1 MGNSFGKLYTVTGF
15 GESHSPAV
23 GAVIDGCP
31 AGIPLSELDIQPQ
44 LTRRRPGQNKYTTP
58 RNEADSVRIVSG
70 IDRGVTLG
78 TPICMIVENTNQKPG
93 DYAEMV
99 PAPRPSHADFTYL
112 QKFGVAAS
120 SGGGRASAREAI
132 ARVCGGALAEKILG
146 AWFGMEFV
154 AWVSSVGTI
163 DAPEVDRETITRET
177 IDESMIRCPD
187 HETSEQML
195 ELINNTRKSADSIG
209 GQITGVIRNVP
220 VGLGQP
226 VFDKIEAI
234 LAQAMLSLPAV
245 KGFEF
250 GSGFKGSRMTGS
262 QHNDL
267 FVKKGETLGTA
278 TNRSGGIQ
286 GGISNGET
294 IYFKVAFKPTAT
306 IGTAQMTAD
315 YDGNEIELIGK
326 GRHDPCVV
334 GRAVPMVES
343 MAAMVM
349 MDMVLQQR
357 ATNPSSLKYREA

>member
-1 MGNSFGKLYTVTGF
+1 VGNSFGKLYTVTGF

-58 RNEADSVRIVSG
+58 RNEADAVRILSG

-78 TPICMIVENTNQKPG
+78 TPICLIVENTNQKPG

-99 PAPRPSHADFTYL
+99 PAPRPSHADFTYKE
-112 QKFGVAAS
+112 KFGVAAS

-132 ARVCGGALAEKILG
+132 ARVCGGALAEKVLG
-146 AWFGMEFV
+146 SWFGMEIV

-163 DAPEVDRETITRET
+163 DAPAVDMNTISRET
-177 IDESMIRCPD
+177 IDESMIRCP
-187 HETSEQML
+187 HQKTSEAML

-209 GQITGVIRNVP
+209 GRITCVIRHVP

-226 VFDKIEAI
+226 VFEKLEAV

-250 GSGFKGSRMTGS
+250 GSGFEGSRMTGS
-262 QHNDL
+262 THNDL
-267 FVKKGETLGTA
+267 FVKKDDTLGTK

-286 GGISNGET
+286 GGISNGEN
-294 IYFKVAFKPTAT
+294 IYFTVAFKPTAT

-315 YDGNEIELIGK
+315 YEGNEVELIGK

-349 MDMVLQQR
+349 MDMALRQR
-357 ATNPSSLKYREA
+357 AVNPASLTYKA